1 MKASIK
7 RAKSGE
13 RVQVAA
19 LPMRIDVDGN
29 PQVLLLTSRETKRWI
44 IPKGW
49 IMKGRKR
56 WEAAAQEALE
66 EAGIVGRLR
75 KTPVGNYVYIKRR
88 AAHSDVCRV
97 EVYLL
102 SFTKQLETW
111 REKGQRQAK
120 WFGFGEAAALVDEP
134 GLIKLLL
141 DLHATGIDE
150 RKSQKPVQSGLEL
163 GRKVLASRREVS
175 LR

>member
-1 MKASIK
+1 MKASTK

-29 PQVLLLTSRETKRWI
+29 PQVLLLTSRETRRWI

-49 IMKGRKR
+49 IMKGRKC

-66 EAGIVGRLR
+66 EAGIVGRLC
-75 KTPVGNYVYIKRR
+75 KTPVGNYVYFKRR
-88 AAHSDVCRV
+88 AAHFNVCRV
-97 EVYLL
+97 EVYPL

-120 WFGFGEAAALVDEP
+120 WFGFGEGPVDETRVNQ
-134 GLIKLLL
+134 
-141 DLHATGIDE
+141 AFT
-150 RKSQKPVQSGLEL
+150 RSTCN
-163 GRKVLASRREVS
+163 RRRREEIAKAS
-175 LR
+175 SKRP